1 MHSLDGVQR
10 NIDLI
15 GKLFPNAITEVKRN
29 GKVEHAIDFD
39 VLRQELSDSIV
50 EGREARYQFTWPDKK
65 KAMLA
70 ANAPITATLRPV
82 VADSVGKD
90 GTPGGFDSENL
101 YIEGDNLEVL
111 KLLQETYLGKVKMIY
126 IDPPYNTGK
135 DFVYEDDFAQSTEDY
150 MGNSGQYDEEGN
162 RMVTNTESNGRFHT
176 DWLNMIYPR
185 LKLAK
190 DLLSDDGAI
199 FISIDDNE
207 LYNLKK
213 ICDAVY
219 GESCFVGNVAWQRT
233 YSMRNDSKGL
243 PSEAEHI
250 LVYSKQPN
258 WIPNKLPRTDKMDAA
273 YKNPDNDPNGAWQN
287 TTPYAPGARTHQGMV
302 YAIQHP
308 FTGELLYPAPASCW
322 RYDQKTMLDY
332 MSGWCEYELKNIND
346 EKERAEICGVDVE
359 NIRKDVKAIVL
370 KYDLNQAKEKAK
382 LVLNRGQWPRFY
394 FTRDGMGGIRRKTYL
409 NQVEGR
415 TVTNLWPY
423 AEVGHTDE
431 AMKEL
436 KNLFDGSVPFDTP
449 KPTRLV
455 ERILTIAT
463 DKDSYILD
471 FFSGSATTAHAVM
484 KKNMEEGGNRKYI
497 LVQLPEKGN
506 SPQYETLCEI
516 GKERIRRAGKQ
527 ILSAGGGQLSFSET
541 QPDQSAPIDIGFR
554 CLRLDSSN
562 MENVY
567 YTPEETRQQDMFSL
581 VDNVKPDRT
590 PEDLL
595 FQVMLDLGVLLS
607 SPIEVKEIAGK
618 KVFNVADG
626 FLLACF
632 DHDVTEETVKAIAQM
647 KPYYAVFRDSSMA
660 NDSVATNFD
669 QIFET
674 YSPETVRK
682 VL

>member
-1 MHSLDGVQR
+1 MENLKMHSLDGVQR
-10 NIDLI
+10 NIELI

-50 EGREARYQFTWPDKK
+50 EGQEERYQFTWPDKK

-90 GTPGGFDSENL
+90 GTSGGFDSENL

-126 IDPPYNTGK
+126 IDPPYNTGN
-135 DFVYEDDFAQSTEDY
+135 DFVYNDEFGMRSEEWDAASGNYDD
-150 MGNSGQYDEEGN
+150 EGN
-162 RMVTNTESNGRFHT
+162 QIVGKLELNTESNGRFHT

-185 LKLAK
+185 LKIAK
-190 DLLSDDGAI
+190 DLLADDGSI
-199 FISIDDNE
+199 FVTLDEHEIGNCR
-207 LYNLKK
+207 K
-213 ICDAVY
+213 ILDEVF
-219 GESCFVGNVAWQRT
+219 GESSFIATVVWENFYGRSNAAAISPAHN
-233 YSMRNDSKGL
+233 Y
-243 PSEAEHI
+243 I
-250 LVYSKQPN
+250 LIYSKAGEN
-258 WIPNKLPRTDKMDAA
+258 WKNVRRLLPRDEKTVSK
-273 YKNPDNDPNGAWQN
+273 YKNPDNDPRGDWRLGPIFASGERHEGLMYTITTPSGRKVSPPKGSHWRMLEKDFWKMYEDGRILFGMDGNGAPAVKLYLQDV
-287 TTPYAPGARTHQGMV
+287 QDGMV
-302 YAIQHP
+302 PRSIW
-308 FTGELLYPAPASCW
+308 SC
-322 RYDQKTMLDY
+322 
-332 MSGWCEYELKNIND
+332 S
-346 EKERAEICGVDVE
+346 
-359 NIRKDVKAIVL
+359 
-370 KYDLNQAKEKAK
+370 
-382 LVLNRGQWPRFY
+382 
-394 FTRDGMGGIRRKTYL
+394 
-409 NQVEGR
+409 
-415 TVTNLWPY
+415 
-423 AEVGHTDE
+423 EVGHTQDAKREIQALFPDE
-431 AMKEL
+431 
-436 KNLFDGSVPFDTP
+436 VPFDTP
-449 KPTRLV
+449 KPTKL
-455 ERILTIAT
+455 IKQIAYISCAEN
-463 DKDSYILD
+463 DIILD

-484 KKNMEEGGNRKYI
+484 KLNAEDGGHRKFI
-497 LVQLPEKGN
+497 MVQLPEKTDEESEAYKAGYKN
-506 SPQYETLCEI
+506 ICEI
-516 GKERIRRAGKQ
+516 GKERIRRAGRK
-527 ILSAGGGQLSFSET
+527 IKEDAGLT
-541 QPDQSAPIDIGFR
+541 APTDLDIGFR

-567 YTPEETRQQDMFSL
+567 YTPEKTQQQDLFSL
-581 VDNVKPDRT
+581 VDDVKPDRT

-618 KVFNVADG
+618 KVFNVAEG

-632 DHDVTEETVKAIAQM
+632 DHDVTEETVKAIAKM